1 MFLTHCTM
9 RRTVLVVLSVIVP
22 VWSSIKVVQPYRVVS
37 TNGTALI
44 PCVIHPRT
52 SFRQIHH
59 NQHLAD
65 PPSNLEDLQ
74 VTLLRGL
81 HGTQKIC
88 SSIPNISE
96 HQETQQEKDGDVK
109 CAVQIKDGTV
119 AVALSRLKATDTDI
133 YRCQVQIF
141 YPPPYL
147 QLTGNGTLLHVLE
160 SLHFP
165 DQGPQRQRGE
175 EEEEEEEKDNDEIK
189 TPVSVTVVVLVI
201 AILCVLVIIITFQTL
216 QCDQG
221 RREPVRMPPNI
232 LLHKVDAVPFSS
244 GTMA

>member
-1 MFLTHCTM
+1 
-9 RRTVLVVLSVIVP
+9 
-22 VWSSIKVVQPYRVVS
+22 VVQPYRVVS

-44 PCVIHPRT
+44 PCVIRPRT
-52 SFRQIHH
+52 SFPQIHH
-59 NQHLAD
+59 NQHLA
-65 PPSNLEDLQ
+65 SNLEDLQ

-81 HGTQKIC
+81 HGSQKIC
-88 SSIPNISE
+88 SSILNISE

-133 YRCQVQIF
+133 YRCQIQIF

-175 EEEEEEEKDNDEIK
+175 EEEEEEEEKDNDEIK
-189 TPVSVTVVVLVI
+189 TPVSVTV
-201 AILCVLVIIITFQTL
+201 TL